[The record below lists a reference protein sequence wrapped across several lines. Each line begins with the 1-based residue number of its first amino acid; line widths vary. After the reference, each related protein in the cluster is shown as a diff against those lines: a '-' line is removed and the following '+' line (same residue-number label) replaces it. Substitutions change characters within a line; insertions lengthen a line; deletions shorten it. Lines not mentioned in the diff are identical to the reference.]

1 MSRDGVDEAY
11 DNPIERL
18 QLLHGDDE
26 AIAAF
31 LDEIEVSSPREREML
46 GEIARSAT
54 LARPDRFATDH
65 ARVLVALESLRRHG
79 YHGSAAGAGLGPAR
93 RVVRFL
99 VELVARYV
107 VVSYVKSV
115 VTNLRSLY
123 WMREMQA
130 PDGSSELDVLQPARA
145 DAQALVE
152 ITRSREI
159 GVPTFVIGG
168 ILVPLTLSLWRLASG
183 FRFEHWWVAVAV
195 GLAGVLV
202 GLGASWVILRGAAL
216 ASRRIRLS
224 VAPPL
229 ADLWATI
236 GTCGRPPR
244 DRSRQFAVVAV
255 SLTVGVW
262 IVIPLLVTISLAD

>member
-1 MSRDGVDEAY
+1 
-11 DNPIERL
+11 
-18 QLLHGDDE
+18 
-26 AIAAF
+26 
-31 LDEIEVSSPREREML
+31 
-46 GEIARSAT
+46 
-54 LARPDRFATDH
+54 
-65 ARVLVALESLRRHG
+65 
-79 YHGSAAGAGLGPAR
+79 
-93 RVVRFL
+93 
-99 VELVARYV
+99 
-107 VVSYVKSV
+107 VKSV